1 MTTRWVKRAVVL
13 TFAGILVCSL
23 PAVGGVALAAPVNK
37 NVKAQEKAW
46 GKVFLKAGPEI
57 SLSYDWEGEVL
68 EAKGMNRDGK
78 DLLEGAAGLAG
89 KDCDTAVR
97 ILVKRMDDKG
107 WFDKN
112 NADRTKDMVIES
124 EKNSVY
130 PEAGFMDEI
139 RKAVQEIIDRK
150 NIELYVTVK
159 DNGYLAEGN
168 YIGREEAKKIALREL
183 GLKAENITYA
193 ECDLENGIYELEFLV
208 NGVELEVNVNADSGA
223 VVNVDWDD
231 DRDDGRDD
239 DRYDDDRDDDGRY
252 DDADRDDDDRDDDDR
267 YDDDQDGDDD

>member
-13 TFAGILVCSL
+13 TCAGILVCSL

-37 NVKAQEKAW
+37 NVKAQEKVW

-78 DLLEGAAGLAG
+78 DLLEGAASLAG

-112 NADRTKDMVIES
+112 NAERTKDMVIES
-124 EKNSVY
+124 ERNSVY

-139 RKAVQEIIDRK
+139 RKEAQEVIDRR
-150 NIELYVTVK
+150 NIELHVTVK

-183 GLKAENITYA
+183 GLKAENLTYV

-208 NGVELEVNVNADSGA
+208 NGVKLEVNVNADSGA
-223 VVNVDWDD
+223 VVKVDWDD
-231 DRDDGRDD
+231 DRDDDDRYDDDWDDDGYDNDRDDD
-239 DRYDDDRDDDGRY
+239 DRYDDQ
-252 DDADRDDDDRDDDDR
+252 DDDDR